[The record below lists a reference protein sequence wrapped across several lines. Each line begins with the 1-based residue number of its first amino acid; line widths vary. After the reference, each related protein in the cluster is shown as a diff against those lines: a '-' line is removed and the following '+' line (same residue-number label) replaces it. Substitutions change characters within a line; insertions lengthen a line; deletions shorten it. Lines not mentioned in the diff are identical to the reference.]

1 MGREIPITFRKW
13 EFNRFCGYG
22 IKEMYEV
29 KKQASTKQEL
39 KNKK

>member
-1 MGREIPITFRKW
+1 MEAKGNAPPAGREIPITFRES

-29 KKQASTKQEL
+29 
-39 KNKK
+39 